1 MKVVVIG
8 ATGNVGTSVV
18 EALAADPAVTEI
30 VGVAR
35 RTPSSWQPAKT
46 RFEAAD
52 VRSPG
57 LAQHLQGA
65 DAVVLLAWAFQPTH
79 QPLTTWDINALGS
92 INVLEAAAAG
102 AGGA

>member
-18 EALAADPAVTEI
+18 EALAADTAVTEI

-52 VRSPG
+52 VRSAG
-57 LAQHLQGA
+57 SHNIYRA
-65 DAVVLLAWAFQPTH
+65 PT
-79 QPLTTWDINALGS
+79 LS
-92 INVLEAAAAG
+92 CF
-102 AGGA
+102 

>member
-1 MKVVVIG
+1 MKVVVVG

-35 RTPSSWQPAKT
+35 RTPSSWQPANT

-52 VRSPG
+52 VRSPRG
-57 LAQHLQGA
+57 RAT
-65 DAVVLLAWAFQPTH
+65 F
-79 QPLTTWDINALGS
+79 
-92 INVLEAAAAG
+92 AG
-102 AGGA
+102 R